1 MQQLALCSREQVWV
15 GWWSGLLVKASS
27 SEVAE
32 ALAVLEGL
40 KFAKDINWKKVAIE
54 SDAKAVSK
62 I

>member
-1 MQQLALCSREQVWV
+1 MFERAGLGWLVVWFACESFQL
-15 GWWSGLLVKASS
+15 
-27 SEVAE
+27 EVAE